1 MANEQ
6 RLSAIQQTRDELKR
20 LTESQSREIEELH
33 KYKDYHTK
41 ESEQL
46 LKKERDQRFSMEA
59 DMNKFKS
66 EYESIRIERETLN
79 QQVHRMQHNN
89 LELSNDTEK
98 LKNKLKIVQEQL
110 EAKDR
115 EVKQLR
121 LDEERRIQTLE
132 AAMSNYVKMT
142 FSEVRRN

>member
-1 MANEQ
+1 
-6 RLSAIQQTRDELKR
+6 
-20 LTESQSREIEELH
+20 
-33 KYKDYHTK
+33 
-41 ESEQL
+41 
-46 LKKERDQRFSMEA
+46 MEA

-89 LELSNDTEK
+89 LELSNDVEK

-142 FSEVRRN
+142 FSEVRRNWSIDRLSITIISTSSFVYPVQQ